1 MFYQIS
7 LGGGCDSW
15 VELRGGMGLMCFVR
29 LTLVEDAIAG
39 LR

>member
-1 MFYQIS
+1 MH
-7 LGGGCDSW
+7 W

-29 LTLVEDAIAG
+29 LTLVEDAMAG

>member
-1 MFYQIS
+1 MFCKIN
-7 LGGGCDSW
+7 LGGGCDGR

-29 LTLVEDAIAG
+29 LTLVEDAMAG